1 MAIVQI
7 SKIQQRSGNIVDLP
21 QLDEAEFGFASDA
34 KRLFIGKVSPNENIE
49 VLTSY
54 SNISFSQIAGAV
66 GNLDISA
73 VSVSDGQVLVYDGTN
88 WVNRG
93 GSAGGLIDLGQVGN
107 VRISGGS
114 IGYVLETDGLGNLAW
129 TPKTT
134 VTAFVQNATKA
145 NPCVITTS
153 EDNFFT
159 EGAEITITNVPGM
172 TQLNGNTYYANVISS
187 NTFSLYS
194 DSGLTTPVNSSAYST
209 FPNTGVTATTSGTNI
224 ITVGSSAPFT
234 IGNPVKF
241 VGTTT
246 GGLVANVTYYV
257 KTKPSGTQITVS
269 STLGGANV
277 VLTTSTGSF
286 TVYETGGR
294 VISSVSGSGAAAASG
309 SNTTIQFNNNNLLD
323 GDADFTWNY
332 LTNVLNVNGNANVGN
347 LNATNS
353 VIASTLTSNIA
364 TGTAPLTVTSTTRVG
379 NLNVTYANVSDF
391 GVVTTQTTGTFFPV
405 FVNGSSTAN
414 RALAANANL
423 GFNVATGNLSA
434 TILYA
439 NSTITAV
446 GNIVGG
452 NVDTAGTVTASRLI
466 SNVSTGTAP
475 LTVTST
481 TRVANLNVAYANV
494 ADFINVADVSTGT
507 FYPVLANAATGNV
520 TEGSNANLTFNAATG
535 ALNSTL
541 LGGTLTTAAQ
551 PNITSLGTL
560 TSLAVSGTITANDI
574 VTFGTTGDALNI
586 TGAGNTN
593 VNGAGGLINIAAAQ
607 GNGTGAGG
615 ALTLSGGSA
624 NSSGNAAGGAA
635 TVIAGNSAGQGQG
648 GTAGIYS
655 GSSSNAT
662 GGLGGNIVITG
673 GIFDGNGGGVT
684 ISAGNATSTNKVGGD
699 VIIKAGPSTGSAV
712 AGRIIFQ
719 TSTPGSSGSTVQTL
733 ANRLILDDNDLNVV
747 MTTAAT
753 STTTGALVISGGMGV
768 AGNVYAGFF
777 YGAGNGL
784 SNIQGANVSGT
795 VASATSATTAGTV
808 TTNAQPNIT
817 STGTLTTLSVASGSI
832 TATTPILITQ
842 TWNNSSVAFTGIRE
856 NITDSASAAGSYLL
870 DLQVGGT
877 SQFTV
882 SKNGNI
888 AVGPVNT
895 GTVTAA
901 TIQVTSLTTGANTTA
916 GSVTGNWTLTA
927 GSRFNATYA
936 DLAEYYEADRQYE
949 PGTVLEFGGEKE
961 VTIAEDGTTRV
972 AGVVSTDPAYAMN
985 TNCPGIAVA
994 IALQGRVPVKVRG
1007 TIRKGDM
1014 MISGGNGFARPT
1026 ISPTM
1031 GSVIGKALEN
1041 FDGDEGIIEIAIG
1054 RL

>member
-949 PGTVLEFGGEKE
+949 PGTVLEFGGDKE